1 MAPGKPVHSIKIR
14 VPRHNAQKIGAKL
27 NGEVESQAREQ
38 DIRTDTY
45 QPNSE
50 SAAALNQAIESASE
64 WNSMLITARAERGP
78 QWDMGTQQFLVD
90 EYSDLYYDS
99 TPLFEAIKKQ
109 TDMENAEEQKQHQQ
123 QQQQHQQAQQA
134 HRERERERERERDLH
149 LQNVQQMNMVHES
162 PQRPYG
168 SGQYGGGYP
177 SSPGMAQNMGGNMR
191 GGPYAGGGA
200 PFNPGNVPQP
210 GFYNNSPMGHGPPPQ
225 SPARMG
231 MGGMPMDSPM
241 RMGMGGMGG
250 GGMGMG
256 GMGMAPGPDLS
267 HMGMQQGMGMN
278 TRGGMPGGMPGGMMG
293 PPNPSRRVT
302 RGSMYDDAPYNPA
315 LG

>member
-1 MAPGKPVHSIKIR
+1 MAPGKPVHSVKIR

-27 NGEVESQAREQ
+27 SGEVAAQARAQ

-109 TDMENAEEQKQHQQ
+109 AELENAEEQKQHQQ
-123 QQQQHQQAQQA
+123 AQLQHEQAKQA
-134 HRERERERERERDLH
+134 HLERAREREREHQLQ
-149 LQNVQQMNMVHES
+149 LQNVQQMAMLDHPPS
-162 PQRPYG
+162 PQRQYSNPAYPPYG
-168 SGQYGGGYP
+168 A
-177 SSPGMAQNMGGNMR
+177 SPGMPPNMGNMR
-191 GGPYAGGGA
+191 GPYAGGGA
-200 PFNPGNVPQP
+200 PFNPGGPQP
-210 GFYNNSPMGHGPPPQ
+210 GYYNNGPMGGPMPQQ
-225 SPARMG
+225 SPARM
-231 MGGMPMDSPM
+231 MGGMDSPM
-241 RMGMGGMGG
+241 RMGMGMGG
-250 GGMGMG
+250 GGM
-256 GMGMAPGPDLS
+256 MGMAPGPDMS
-267 HMGMQQGMGMN
+267 HMGMQPGMMN
-278 TRGGMPGGMPGGMMG
+278 RGGGMPGGMMA
-293 PPNPSRRVT
+293 PPNPARRVT
-302 RGSMYDDAPYNPA
+302 RGSMYDDAPYNPT